1 MLPAN
6 MMEMMLT
13 PRRQNRSGVDILNQK
28 KFHMPTAYTIL
39 FLLLILVAAATW
51 IIPAGSYDYVD
62 GVPVAGTYHTVEQNP
77 QGVGDVLKAAFSG
90 FYDAVDVCI
99 FILMVGGF
107 LGVVMKT
114 GAVDAGVGNVIRLLG
129 GREKWLIPILMLL
142 FGLGGTTYGMWEETM
157 AFYPLL
163 IPVFLAAGYDAVVG
177 ISVILLGAGAGVI
190 ASTVN
195 PFATGIAAGFAGV
208 SLGEGIVL
216 RLLEWVAFEAAA
228 IWFVM
233 AYAAKVKKN
242 PSKSVVGVGAGKIQV
257 SMDQQV
263 PFTAKRKV
271 IMALFTLTFLIMVYA
286 VVPFDEMGLSLPAL
300 GWWFPELSA
309 LFLVAGVVIGLIDRM
324 SEEELV
330 ETYVAGCADLL
341 GVAFIIGISR
351 GITVL
356 MNDGAITDTVLHWGE
371 QALSGAGAISFTL
384 LVFALYLPLT
394 ILIPS
399 SSGLATLS
407 IPIVA
412 PLGKFAG
419 VGGDLV
425 VTAFQS
431 ASGLYAVV
439 PFDEMG
445 LSLPALGW
453 WFPELSA
460 LFLVAG
466 VVIGLI
472 DRMSEE
478 ELVET
483 YVAGCA
489 DLLGVAFIIGISRGI
504 TVLMNDGAI
513 TDTVLHWGEQALSGA
528 GAISFTLLVFA
539 LYLPLTILIPS
550 SSGLATLSIPIVAP
564 LGKFAGVGGDL
575 VVTAFQSASGL
586 VNIITPTAAVV
597 MGALALGHVP
607 YDRWVKYV
615 WKLILWFL
623 LLALAFLVAGVLLG

>member
-1 MLPAN
+1 M
-6 MMEMMLT
+6 
-13 PRRQNRSGVDILNQK
+13 
-28 KFHMPTAYTIL
+28 
-39 FLLLILVAAATW
+39 
-51 IIPAGSYDYVD
+51 
-62 GVPVAGTYHTVEQNP
+62 
-77 QGVGDVLKAAFSG
+77 
-90 FYDAVDVCI
+90 
-99 FILMVGGF
+99 
-107 LGVVMKT
+107 
-114 GAVDAGVGNVIRLLG
+114 
-129 GREKWLIPILMLL
+129 
-142 FGLGGTTYGMWEETM
+142 
-157 AFYPLL
+157 
-163 IPVFLAAGYDAVVG
+163 
-177 ISVILLGAGAGVI
+177 
-190 ASTVN
+190 N

-286 VVPFDEMGLSLPAL
+286 VVPFDEMGLPLPTL

-330 ETYVAGCADLL
+330 E
-341 GVAFIIGISR
+341 I
-351 GITVL
+351 
-356 MNDGAITDTVLHWGE
+356 
-371 QALSGAGAISFTL
+371 
-384 LVFALYLPLT
+384 
-394 ILIPS
+394 
-399 SSGLATLS
+399 
-407 IPIVA
+407 
-412 PLGKFAG
+412 
-419 VGGDLV
+419 
-425 VTAFQS
+425 
-431 ASGLYAVV
+431 
-439 PFDEMG
+439 
-445 LSLPALGW
+445 
-453 WFPELSA
+453 
-460 LFLVAG
+460 
-466 VVIGLI
+466 
-472 DRMSEE
+472 
-478 ELVET
+478 